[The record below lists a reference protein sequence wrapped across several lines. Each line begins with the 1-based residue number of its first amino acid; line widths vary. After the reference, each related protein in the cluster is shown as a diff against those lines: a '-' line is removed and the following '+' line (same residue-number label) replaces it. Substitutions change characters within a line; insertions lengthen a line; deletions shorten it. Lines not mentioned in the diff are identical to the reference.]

1 MCTNHKFTECQ
12 KAQIRLGKEAKL
24 SAEEIAVY
32 AQPKFNWA
40 QMWQIR
46 LGQEAK
52 LSAEEI
58 AVYAQPELHWSQMEQ
73 IRYQLASCKKAKID
87 EYLDTEKSYN
97 RLKEEFK
104 THKRLIIAYDLDS
117 TVFDYHHTNASYE
130 MVKDLIRKYRKYAYF
145 IVFTSSEPDRYDE
158 IKAIL
163 KKENLPYDSIN
174 DDAPFIPFKGRKVYY
189 NILLDDRAG
198 LNQTYHELLRLY
210 NEVIV
215 NLEENS

>member
-1 MCTNHKFTECQ
+1 MK
-12 KAQIRLGKEAKL
+12 QIRLGQEAKL
-24 SAEEIAVY
+24 SAEQIAVY
-32 AQPKFNWA
+32 AKSEFNWA
-40 QMWQIR
+40 QMEQIR

-58 AVYAQPELHWSQMEQ
+58 AAYAQPELHWGQMQQ
-73 IRYQLASCKKAKID
+73 IRYQLESCKKAKID

-97 RLKEEFK
+97 RLRKEFNA
-104 THKRLIIAYDLDS
+104 HKRLIIAYDLDS

-198 LNQTYHELLRLY
+198 LNQTYNELLRLY
-210 NEVIV
+210 NEVII
-215 NLEENS
+215 NLEGNS